1 MVILMQRTRLRGGL
15 TVPGVVAI
23 TMVEV
28 VVVVVVVGA
37 VRGRGA
43 ITCRLPLLPPRVPR
57 GRGGEVHGARGPGPR
72 HPAGL
77 QPLQVGHLLPEEEDA
92 LLLQGR
98 LDLGEPDQGAR
109 HLQVSRHLQH
119 RVENMHRSNTVH
131 ISSAAIYA
139 RGK

>member
-43 ITCRLPLLPPRVPR
+43 ITC
-57 GRGGEVHGARGPGPR
+57 
-72 HPAGL
+72 
-77 QPLQVGHLLPEEEDA
+77 
-92 LLLQGR
+92 
-98 LDLGEPDQGAR
+98 
-109 HLQVSRHLQH
+109 
-119 RVENMHRSNTVH
+119 
-131 ISSAAIYA
+131 
-139 RGK
+139 